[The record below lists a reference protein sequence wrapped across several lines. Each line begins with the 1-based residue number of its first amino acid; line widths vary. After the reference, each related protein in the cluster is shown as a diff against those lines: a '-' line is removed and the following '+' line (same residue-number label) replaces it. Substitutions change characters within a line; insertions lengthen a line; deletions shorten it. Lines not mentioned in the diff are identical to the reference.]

1 MHTIKRILKGLL
13 KIGIIGVLVIILF
26 ELSYRFSVIDFYKPE
41 LAVLNTKHAIA
52 SHDVDYLVFGDS
64 FSAAQDNYI
73 DFLSNSSNKIFLNS
87 SVIGIGIKQIN
98 TFANR
103 RLNRYNP
110 KNVIYQVYIGNDLT
124 DVDHITNY
132 KTLSVARN
140 LYWQLSDQI
149 LSSSYINYRLGYLK
163 SSKAKTDA
171 IAFNTPFSEKYYNQ
185 RSKIY
190 FKSDNNYLYKTVTVT
205 EDFEK
210 RYSIWMEELKE
221 FIQNIPKNTKIH
233 ILFIP
238 HCAQVNSFY
247 RDNIGQIG
255 GVFTNEDKFAK
266 IQYALFEKA
275 SLDLKNHKNVA
286 LLNPLK
292 RFRET
297 DSTNHRLYY
306 SNDPHLNKLGQK
318 VLGKYIKEQLQSI
331 KNK

>member
-41 LAVLNTKHAIA
+41 LEVLNTKHAIA
-52 SHDVDYLVFGDS
+52 SHDIDYLVFGDS

-87 SVIGIGIKQIN
+87 SVIGIGIKQVN

-110 KNVIYQVYIGNDLT
+110 KNIIYQVYIGNDLT
-124 DVDHITNY
+124 DVNHLTNY
-132 KTLSVARN
+132 KTLSIARN
-140 LYWQLSDQI
+140 LYWELSDVI

-163 SSKAKTDA
+163 SSNKKAET
-171 IAFNTPFSEKYYNQ
+171 ITFNTPFSVKYYNQ

-190 FKSDNNYLYKTVTVT
+190 FKSDGSYLYKTVTVT

-210 RYSIWMEELKE
+210 RYSIWIEELKE
-221 FIQNIPKNTKIH
+221 FIESIPKNTKMH

-247 RDNIGQIG
+247 RDNISKIG

-266 IQYALFEKA
+266 IQYSFFEKA
-275 SLDLKNHKNVA
+275 SSDLKNYKNVT

-292 RFRET
+292 RFREV
-297 DSTNHRLYY
+297 DSINHRLYY
-306 SNDPHLNKLGQK
+306 LNDPHLNKLGQE
-318 VLGKYIKEQLQSI
+318 VLGKYIKEQLQLI
-331 KNK
+331 KK